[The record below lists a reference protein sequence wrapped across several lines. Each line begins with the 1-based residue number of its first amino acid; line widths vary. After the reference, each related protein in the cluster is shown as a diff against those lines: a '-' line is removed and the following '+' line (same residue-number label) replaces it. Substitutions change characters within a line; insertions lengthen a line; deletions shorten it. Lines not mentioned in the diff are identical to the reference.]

1 MNATKII
8 SVLIGGVLGAICAG
22 ITSFLLGSPFA
33 SAAVG
38 FVWCFT
44 GYYIGK
50 CIGKAREKSKG
61 EKRKGNT
68 LGL

>member
-1 MNATKII
+1 
-8 SVLIGGVLGAICAG
+8 LCRHHG
-22 ITSFLLGSPFA
+22 IFLGSPFA

-38 FVWCFT
+38 FVWYFA

-61 EKRKGNT
+61 KREKVT
-68 LGL
+68 E

>member
-1 MNATKII
+1 MHATKII
-8 SVLIGGVLGAICAG
+8 SLLVGGVLGAICAG
-22 ITSFLLGSPFA
+22 VTAFLLGSPFA

-38 FVWCFT
+38 FVWCFA

-61 EKRKGNT
+61 EKSKSN
-68 LGL
+68 